1 MAEYSNPPTRRLPT
15 PLSMER
21 HYQLKA
27 AQLSWL
33 PTLPMA
39 AGRDVSPGDLPDQD
53 EEEDNAEEE
62 EEDAKLA
69 ESSFLQNFP
78 RVLW

>member
-1 MAEYSNPPTRRLPT
+1 
-15 PLSMER
+15 
-21 HYQLKA
+21 
-27 AQLSWL
+27 LSWL

-69 ESSFLQNFP
+69 ESSFLQNLP